1 MLEFFIKPVTAD
13 GGVSYMPTGAGYA
26 VLIGLMAIVLVIASL
41 VAEKNERRQIWRWSH
56 RILRF
61 FICPPAVL

>member
-26 VLIGLMAIVLVIASL
+26 VLIGLMAIVLVIAPG
-41 VAEKNERRQIWRWSH
+41 I
-56 RILRF
+56 
-61 FICPPAVL
+61 

>member
-26 VLIGLMAIVLVIASL
+26 VLIGIAYGP
-41 VAEKNERRQIWRWSH
+41 ENTEERD
-56 RILRF
+56 
-61 FICPPAVL
+61 AVLDAVKAL